1 MNKVLSSVQEAI
13 ADVKDGASIAIPGFF
28 TCGVPRDLLWGII
41 EKGVKDLTL
50 CCGCGPLVGAKDI
63 AAALVAGGQVK
74 KVIDSYSLN
83 RSATR
88 GMQDPLEIAVR
99 NGEIELEIYPMGTLA
114 EKYRS
119 AGAGIPAFYTPTG
132 VGSIVEKETLTSVA
146 ANRWPH
152 EVREFDGKRY
162 ILERALRPD
171 FAFIH
176 AHTADAE
183 GNLRYAMTARNFNHV
198 MAMAAAVTIVEAEN
212 IIEPGEL
219 DPERIDT
226 PQIYVHRLVK
236 VERPK
241 FDIGI

>member
-1 MNKVLSSVQEAI
+1 MNKVVSSVQEAI

-146 ANRWPH
+146 ANRRPH

-176 AHTADAE
+176 AHTADTE

-198 MAMAAAVTIVEAEN
+198 MSMAAAVTIVEAEN
-212 IIEPGEL
+212 IVEPGEL

-226 PQIYVHRLVK
+226 PQIYVHKLVK